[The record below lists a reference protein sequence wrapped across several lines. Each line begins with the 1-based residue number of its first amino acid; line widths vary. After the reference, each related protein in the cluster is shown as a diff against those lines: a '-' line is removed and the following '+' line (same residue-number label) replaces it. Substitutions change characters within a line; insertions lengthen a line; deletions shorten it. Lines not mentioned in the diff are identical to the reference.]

1 VNAYSGI
8 PRGQAG
14 KQFPGKASGLLVK
27 KELLHSRPFKCRQE
41 GAGVFCCPALLP
53 RIILLKES
61 HTMAMDYQTNSS
73 QVATVTGDYTT
84 DLVLHKIATV
94 EVPQGK
100 HIALAYS
107 GGLDSTLCV
116 KLSELKYHAR
126 QLTAINVDVG
136 QGQEEI
142 EMSIARALQL
152 GITPITIDVKQEF
165 TTEWLTK
172 AIHANSDYNGYPVS
186 TSMTR
191 QLIAARVAEKA
202 LELGCDALMEGSS
215 GKGNDQYRM
224 HNVFSLFAPGLP
236 IFVPVRDFDLTR
248 SEEQILMEH
257 YGVPVEELIVGG
269 DDKTM
274 WCRSIASGGIDLTTE
289 LPDDIWMWLVPPQHA
304 PNTPTRLTLTWENGL
319 PIALNGVE
327 LPLDQII
334 EELNMVAGAN
344 SIGKIDLFEDG
355 IMGLKSR
362 EIYEAPAATLLLKV
376 HRDLEQFC
384 LTKEELQL
392 KRQLEAQWA
401 RMVYHGEWFH
411 PLKDAIDAFI
421 ASTQKVVNG
430 EYVIELYKGNID
442 IVTRHSSS
450 GLFFP
455 DVRSIKSASFNQK
468 ECAPAAHIRG
478 LPYELIARRNKLV
491 GLEVH

>member
-1 VNAYSGI
+1 
-8 PRGQAG
+8 
-14 KQFPGKASGLLVK
+14 
-27 KELLHSRPFKCRQE
+27 
-41 GAGVFCCPALLP
+41 
-53 RIILLKES
+53 
-61 HTMAMDYQTNSS
+61 MATNS
-73 QVATVTGDYTT
+73 QTGTTTATTGSSSATPT
-84 DLVLHKIATV
+84 DIALHKITSV
-94 EVPQGK
+94 DVPQGK

-116 KLSELKYHAR
+116 KLAELKYHAR

-142 EMSIARALQL
+142 EMSIARAQQL
-152 GITPITIDVKQEF
+152 GITPITIDVRQEF
-165 TTEWLTK
+165 TEQWLSK
-172 AIHANSDYNGYPVS
+172 AIQANSDYNGYPVS

-202 LELGCDALMEGSS
+202 LELGCDAFMEGSS

-248 SEEQILMEH
+248 GEEQLLMEH

-289 LPDDIWMWLVPPQHA
+289 LPDDIWMWLVPPHKA
-304 PNTPTRLTLTWENGL
+304 PANPTRLTLTWQNGL
-319 PIALNGVE
+319 PMALNGE
-327 LPLDQII
+327 MLSLDQLI
-334 EELNMVAGAN
+334 EQLNVLAGAN
-344 SIGKIDLFEDG
+344 GIGKIDLFEDG

-384 LTKEELQL
+384 LTKEEVQL

-411 PLKDAIDAFI
+411 PLKDALDAFI
-421 ASTQKVVNG
+421 ASTQKAVNG

-442 IVTRHSSS
+442 IVSRSSQS

-478 LPYELIARRNKLV
+478 LPYELIARRNQLA
-491 GLEVH
+491 GI

>member
-1 VNAYSGI
+1 
-8 PRGQAG
+8 
-14 KQFPGKASGLLVK
+14 
-27 KELLHSRPFKCRQE
+27 
-41 GAGVFCCPALLP
+41 
-53 RIILLKES
+53 
-61 HTMAMDYQTNSS
+61 MATNSQIGS
-73 QVATVTGDYTT
+73 QAVITATGSSSTPTELT
-84 DLVLHKIATV
+84 LQKIASV

-126 QLTAINVDVG
+126 QLTVINVDVG
-136 QGQEEI
+136 QGKEEI
-142 EMSIARALQL
+142 EMSIARAQQL

-165 TTEWLTK
+165 TEQWLTR
-172 AIHANSDYNGYPVS
+172 ATQANSDYNGYPVS

-202 LELGCDALMEGSS
+202 LELGCDAFMEGSS

-248 SEEQILMEH
+248 GEEQLLMEH
-257 YGVPVEELIVGG
+257 YGVSVEELIVGG

-274 WCRSIASGGIDLTTE
+274 WCRSIASGGIDLATE
-289 LPDDIWMWLVPPQHA
+289 LPDDIWMWLVPP
-304 PNTPTRLTLTWENGL
+304 T
-319 PIALNGVE
+319 

-334 EELNMVAGAN
+334 EQLNVIAGAN
-344 SIGKIDLFEDG
+344 GIGKIDLFEDG

-384 LTKEELQL
+384 LTKEEIQL
-392 KRQLEAQWA
+392 KRQLEAHWA

-411 PLKDAIDAFI
+411 PLKDALDAFI
-421 ASTQKVVNG
+421 ATTQKAVSG

-442 IVTRHSSS
+442 IVSRNSQS

-478 LPYELIARRNKLV
+478 LPYELIARRNQLAE
-491 GLEVH
+491 L